1 MADQASSSSV
11 RLRKDRAM
19 ERKKEMEEK
28 KGDNGTNEGAVNRA
42 MNGDEAVMSNG
53 APENEHPEVME
64 LPPFQ
69 IITGDRIDPLFFK
82 FQYKNVEYSSGRNKT
97 FLCYLVNEVRGPGDE
112 AILRGY
118 VEDEH
123 SGGDHA
129 EDAFF
134 RVVLPRYDASVRYAV
149 TWYVSSSPCPSCA
162 SKLAEILRERQTLR
176 LTIFSARLFEWE
188 EPEVRAGLKAL
199 AGAGC
204 KLRMM
209 KPLDF
214 SYTWDTFVEHEN
226 QRFEPWE
233 DCQEN
238 YEYYQDKLADILQ

>member
-1 MADQASSSSV
+1 MTDQASSSG
-11 RLRKDRAM
+11 RLRKDRVA
-19 ERKKEMEEK
+19 ERQMVTEEK
-28 KGDNGTNEGAVNRA
+28 EDKGSKEEDMNGAVN
-42 MNGDEAVMSNG
+42 GDTAVLSNG
-53 APENEHPEVME
+53 AAENEKPEVME

-69 IITGDRIDPLFFK
+69 IITGDQIDPFFFK

-97 FLCYLVNEVRGPGDE
+97 FLCYLVNEVRGAGDE
-112 AILRGY
+112 AILRGF

-123 SGGDHA
+123 ASGDHA

-134 RVVLPRYDASVRYAV
+134 RLVLPHYNASARYNV

-162 SKLAEILRERQTLR
+162 AKLVEILRERKTLR

-188 EPEVRAGLKAL
+188 EPEVRAGLKSL
-199 AGAGC
+199 AGVGC

-214 SYTWDTFVEHEN
+214 SYTWDTFVEN
-226 QRFEPWE
+226 DGGRFEPWE

-238 YEYYQDKLADILQ
+238 YEFYQDKLADILQ

>member
-1 MADQASSSSV
+1 M
-11 RLRKDRAM
+11 
-19 ERKKEMEEK
+19 
-28 KGDNGTNEGAVNRA
+28 GDA
-42 MNGDEAVMSNG
+42 AVMSNG
-53 APENEHPEVME
+53 ASENEKPEVMD

-69 IITGDRIDPLFFK
+69 IITGVVCHLRLWQLQGVLNSVSLRVTEGSRGVWTESTP
-82 FQYKNVEYSSGRNKT
+82 SSSSSSTRTWNTFPGRNKT
-97 FLCYLVNEVRGPGDE
+97 FLCYLANEVRGAGEE

-123 SGGDHA
+123 GGGDHA

-134 RVVLPRYDASVRYAV
+134 RLVLPGYDASARYSV

-162 SKLAEILRERQTLR
+162 SKLAEILRERQTMR

-188 EPEVRAGLKAL
+188 EPEVRGGLKAL

-209 KPLDF
+209 NPLDF
-214 SYTWDTFVEHEN
+214 SYTWDTFVEHDG

-238 YEYYQDKLADILQ
+238 YEYYQEKLADILQ

>member
-11 RLRKDRAM
+11 RVRKDRAM
-19 ERKKEMEEK
+19 ERKKETEECK
-28 KGDNGTNEGAVNRA
+28 ADQGPEEGAESGVGT
-42 MNGDEAVMSNG
+42 GDAAVMSNG
-53 APENEHPEVME
+53 ATESEKPEEME

-69 IITGDRIDPLFFK
+69 IITGDRIDPFFFK

-112 AILRGY
+112 AMLRGY

-123 SGGDHA
+123 GSEDHA

-134 RVVLPRYDASVRYAV
+134 RLVLPHYDASARYSI
-149 TWYVSSSPCPSCA
+149 TWYVSSSPCSSCA
-162 SKLAEILRERQTLR
+162 SKLAKILRERKTLR

-188 EPEVRAGLKAL
+188 EPEVRVGLKAL
-199 AGAGC
+199 ADAGC

-214 SYTWDTFVEHEN
+214 SYTWDTFVEHDG
-226 QRFEPWE
+226 QRLEPWE

-238 YEYYQDKLADILQ
+238 YEYYQDKLSDILQ